1 MDHLDQVTG
10 EWVLTHPADDP
21 KIYKILS
28 TTALV
33 TDLLDHLAG
42 AGGASLSDFLQTIDL
57 GGGDVGAGAPAG
69 GQ

>member
-10 EWVLTHPADDP
+10 KWVLTHPAVDP

-33 TDLLDHLAG
+33 TDLLDHLAR
-42 AGGASLSDFLQTIDL
+42 GASLSDFLQTIDL